1 MRRFL
6 FALGILLGLWF
17 LPGVTRVFAGEQH
30 VIRIATLA
38 PRGTPA
44 FKTLDMWNA
53 KLQEKTGGRVKLT
66 FLAGG
71 VAGDERDVIRKMKVG
86 QIDGSGLSSVGLGQ
100 IYRPILVLQMPGM
113 FQNDDELHAVRKAMD
128 PAWKQEFKARGFV
141 MLGWFD
147 VGFGRVFSKQPIER
161 PTDYR
166 KVRAWM
172 WREDPMFP
180 SFMEIVGATGVPLG
194 LPEVFPA
201 LSTGMVDTVVASSVA
216 AVGLQWFRYL
226 THMSAEASVAIV
238 GASLITKSKFDSLPK
253 DAQEILLE
261 TSPLAH
267 EKLNED
273 TRVAEKIAHQT
284 LLSRGMK
291 VFYAQKYEAEWIEAG
306 RKLRE
311 KLIGRLFTREMI
323 EHVEALVQEARKA
336 KQAAP

>member
-1 MRRFL
+1 MRRMMAAVVSFVVL
-6 FALGILLGLWF
+6 WCTPAL
-17 LPGVTRVFAGEQH
+17 TRVFAGDEH
-30 VIRIATLA
+30 IIRIATLA

-53 KLQEKTGGRVKLT
+53 SLQKKTQGRVKLT

-71 VAGDERDVIRKMKVG
+71 VAGDERDVIRKMKIG
-86 QIDGSGLSSVGLGQ
+86 QVDGSGLSSVGLGQ

-113 FQNDDELHAVRKAMD
+113 FQNNDELHAVRRAMD
-128 PAWKQEFKARGFV
+128 ASWQAEFAQRGFV

-147 VGFGRVFSKQPIER
+147 VGFGRVFSRQPIER

-201 LSTGMVDTVVASSVA
+201 LQTGMVDTLVASSVA

-238 GASLITKSKFDSLPK
+238 GASLITKAKFDSLPP
-253 DAQEILLE
+253 DAREILLE

-273 TRVAEKIAHQT
+273 TRVAEQIAHQT

-291 VFYAQKYEAEWIEAG
+291 VFHAKKYEAEWIAAG
-306 RKLRE
+306 LKLRE
-311 KLIGRLFTREMI
+311 KLIGRLFTREML
-323 EHVEALVQEARKA
+323 EHVEELVQEARA
-336 KQAAP
+336 AQAAQH